1 MITNKPLPVLYNIKS
16 ECCGCTACYAICSR
30 SAITMCSDEEG
41 FAYPYI
47 NEEKCIL
54 SGLRELQ
61 FRKNN
66 IYQNSTCKG

>member
-16 ECCGCTACYAICSR
+16 ESFGCTACYAICSR

-47 NEEKCIL
+47 NEEKCI
-54 SGLRELQ
+54 RCYMCI
-61 FRKNN
+61 KVCP
-66 IYQNSTCKG
+66 IKKCKEK

>member
-30 SAITMCSDEEG
+30 SAITMYSDEEG

-47 NEEKCIL
+47 NEEKCI
-54 SGLRELQ
+54 RCYMCI
-61 FRKNN
+61 KVCP
-66 IYQNSTCKG
+66 IKKCKEK